1 MEVAVLSVQGGR
13 VKGGLAG
20 GTFFVKSSG
29 LPEGR
34 GSG

>member
-1 MEVAVLSVQGGR
+1 MARIKDSCLVGR
-13 VKGGLAG
+13 LAG
-20 GTFFVKSSG
+20 TTFFAKSSG